1 MLMNKAI
8 EHEGEFNEQDEEEE
22 SLTLENNLAKQS
34 IIDIGQI
41 KNFEDFKLV
50 LVQLDE
56 QRILTLRQQS
66 EESILKQAQILDDI
80 EFIKKE
86 KQKDQIQ
93 YIQKIFS
100 LVPQY
105 NAKLQQI
112 SNLKTSIR
120 GQLDKIKRKKKID

>member
-1 MLMNKAI
+1 MNLKAV

-22 SLTLENNLAKQS
+22 NQSLESNLAKQTT
-34 IIDIGQI
+34 IDIEQI

-56 QRILTLRQQS
+56 QRILSLKQQS

-80 EFIKKE
+80 ELIKKE
-86 KQKDQIQ
+86 KQKEQIQ

-105 NAKLQQI
+105 NTKLQQI

-120 GQLDKIKRKKKID
+120 GLLEKIKRKKKID

>member
-1 MLMNKAI
+1 MNKAI

-22 SLTLENNLAKQS
+22 SQTLENNITKQS
-34 IIDIGQI
+34 IIDIEQI

-66 EESILKQAQILDDI
+66 EESMRKYWMIL

-86 KQKDQIQ
+86 KQQDEIQ

-100 LVPQY
+100 MVPQY
-105 NAKLQQI
+105 HAKLQQI
-112 SNLKTSIR
+112 SNLKASIR